1 MQPCFATVRLNY
13 LRAVWKNDHQQS
25 NRLNSYVTSCSL
37 LSLCLLLSLFDQDK
51 DQRSLDMDTAKSML
65 ALLLGRTWPLFPVF
79 QQFLEVNPLVSCGC
93 MDRLVKSAL
102 QLLMLCKHLSWSY
115 RSLTHFYLKAKQV
128 YKCLSM
134 FFSSTPHSSPLVSLT
149 AVKVQGDEQGP
160 VV

>member
-1 MQPCFATVRLNY
+1 MTISG
-13 LRAVWKNDHQQS
+13 S
-25 NRLNSYVTSCSL
+25 NRLNGHNNYVTSRSL
-37 LSLCLLLSLFDQDK
+37 LSLCLLLSSFDQDK

-79 QQFLEVNPLVSCGC
+79 QQFLEVNPLVSCGF
-93 MDRLVKSAL
+93 MDRPVKSAL
-102 QLLMLCKHLSWSY
+102 QLLMMYKHLSWSY

-128 YKCLSM
+128 YKCLSIL
-134 FFSSTPHSSPLVSLT
+134 FSSPPHSSPLVSIT